1 MGEHVKKALD
11 QKIHRLNLIQEKVR
25 QLISEGT
32 IMVDVEGAV
41 VGQANGLAVYDLG
54 DFSFGR
60 PTRITARTFAGRQG
74 VINIEREAQLSGRT
88 HDKGVLILSGYLG
101 WRFAQEAPL
110 SLSASLSFEQSY
122 DGVDGNSASS
132 TELYTV
138 LSSLSELPIS
148 QGLAITGSVNQ
159 RGEIQPIGGVNE
171 KVEGFYDVCNVSGLT
186 GDQGVIVP
194 HQNVR
199 NLMLRDDV
207 VEAIR
212 DRKFHIYAVKSIG
225 EGIEV
230 LTGVPA
236 GERQQDGSYP
246 EGSVNFLVHK
256 RLGELAGSLKGFY
269 AQMLND
275 GAES

>member
-148 QGLAITGSVNQ
+148 QGLAITGS
-159 RGEIQPIGGVNE
+159 
-171 KVEGFYDVCNVSGLT
+171 
-186 GDQGVIVP
+186 
-194 HQNVR
+194 
-199 NLMLRDDV
+199 
-207 VEAIR
+207 A
-212 DRKFHIYAVKSIG
+212 
-225 EGIEV
+225 
-230 LTGVPA
+230 
-236 GERQQDGSYP
+236 
-246 EGSVNFLVHK
+246 
-256 RLGELAGSLKGFY
+256 
-269 AQMLND
+269 
-275 GAES
+275 